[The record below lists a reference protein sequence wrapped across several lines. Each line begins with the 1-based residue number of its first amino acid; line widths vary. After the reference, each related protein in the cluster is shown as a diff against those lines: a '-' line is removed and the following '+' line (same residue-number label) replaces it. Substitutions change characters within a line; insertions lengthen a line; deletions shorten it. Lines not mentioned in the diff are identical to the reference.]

1 MSERYQGR
9 ADDITAPVRRGFA
22 ISASNSTDLAAEI
35 RAIYV
40 GGAGDLAAVLSSGD
54 EVSFVGLA
62 GGTVLP
68 VRVRRVKATGT
79 SATYLLG
86 LY

>member
-1 MSERYQGR
+1 MSEKYEGR
-9 ADDITAPVRRGFA
+9 AENIAGPARRGFA
-22 ISASNSTDLAAEI
+22 ITPSDTVDLTAET

-40 GGAGDLAAVLSSGD
+40 GAAGDLGLILSSGD
-54 EVSFVGLA
+54 EIGLVGVA

-79 SATYLLG
+79 TAANLVG